1 MIDQKPRKTTRQP
14 NHKQLLQLTRLK
26 LEQLE
31 KVAGGPEHPACLA
44 CLVDE

>member
-14 NHKQLLQLTRLK
+14 NRKQLPQLTRLK

-31 KVAGGPEHPACLA
+31 KVAGGPEEPLCPP
-44 CLVDE
+44 C